1 MLKNEKNPTHCARG
15 KDSQNGIIAEEK
27 PEGSTWQTRSSK
39 NADSGVVSNCARQE
53 SRSPSQ
59 KVRRTNEN

>member
-27 PEGSTWQTRSSK
+27 PEAQPGRLAAAKMQTP
-39 NADSGVVSNCARQE
+39 G
-53 SRSPSQ
+53 
-59 KVRRTNEN
+59 